1 MEDMQQSMN
10 ADIDTSGIEGARES
24 INQTTAALDALNAA
38 MESQTAPDIAPAA
51 VPGDSS
57 GEPIPVPVNPV
68 LPDPLVENPD
78 PVPLPVQP
86 NAPPEPVEVPVQW
99 QSDGLEVFT
108 TTGYERFQQEV
119 QSANNMLNTLNQT
132 QAHIEQTANGIDLL
146 PDAAIQDIN
155 GLGQRLQLLQQQI
168 QRISA
173 DPVNAVSDE
182 SNAQLEQLRGQLNDL
197 IQQQNALNAAMES
210 ADISDINSAYM
221 ELSRNISNT
230 ERYIRDNTDEQGR
243 FTRSIQESTGEANEL
258 LNTIKG
264 AVAAYVSIQ
273 SIGKVLNISDELV
286 QTTARIDL
294 MNDGLQTTDELVGMI
309 YAAAQDSRGSFNDM
323 ADVVARF
330 GNNAKDAFSS
340 SAEVVAFADL
350 VQKQMTIAG
359 ASTSEASNA
368 MLQLSQGLA
377 SGTLRGDELNSIFE
391 QAPNLIQNI
400 ADYLDV
406 PIGQIREMASEGEL
420 TADIVKN
427 AIFASAD
434 DINAKF
440 EAMPMTFGQLWQAF
454 QNDALMAFQPVLQR
468 LNELANSE
476 QFQVFIDNAIG
487 LMAGLAEVAL
497 TIFDVIMQ
505 IGTLIADNWSMISPI
520 VYGVTAALAAYVAY
534 MAIVKAVEMISTGIK
549 MAMCVAAYA
558 HAAATGTEVAATTAQ
573 TAAQLGLNT
582 AMLACPI
589 TWIILAIMA
598 LIAVVIAV
606 ANYIANLGGTATT
619 AFGVICGGVNV
630 VIQFFKNLGLMV
642 ANIAL
647 GIGNAIAAVAS
658 NIMTAFHN
666 AICSVQAWWYDL
678 LSTVLNVVAGICEAL
693 NKLPFVEFDYSG
705 ITSAADEY
713 AAKSAE
719 AAGNK
724 EDYQSISDAFNEGM
738 STFDAFGHGWVSDA
752 YAAGAAWGDGISN
765 KVSDMFTPSDTTD
778 YTAGLDAAMGSAIG
792 GTGMPDNLDSIAGS
806 TGNIADAMDITEE
819 DLKYLRDIAEQEAVN
834 RFTTAEIK
842 VDMTNHNNINNGMD
856 LDGVVSGLTDGVN
869 EAIETMAEGVHD

>member
-78 PVPLPVQP
+78 PVPLPIQP

-132 QAHIEQTANGIDLL
+132 QAQIEQTANGIDLL
-146 PDAAIQDIN
+146 PDAAVQDISS
-155 GLGQRLQLLQQQI
+155 LGQRLQIVQQRMQE
-168 QRISA
+168 ISSN
-173 DPVNAVSDE
+173 PVNAVSED
-182 SNAQLEQLRGQLNDL
+182 SNAQLEQLRGQLDGL
-197 IQQQNALNAAMES
+197 IQQQNELNAAMES
-210 ADISDINSAYM
+210 GDISDINAAYLQ
-221 ELSRNISNT
+221 LSRNLNNT
-230 ERYIRDNTDEQGR
+230 ERFIRDNTDEQRR

-264 AVAAYVSIQ
+264 AIAAYVSIQ
-273 SIGKVLNISDELV
+273 SIGKVLNLSDELV
-286 QTTARIDL
+286 ETTARIDL

-309 YAAAQDSRGSFNDM
+309 YAAAQDSRGSFNEM

-330 GNNAKDAFSS
+330 GNNAKEAFSS

-359 ASTSEASNA
+359 ASTTEASNA

-377 SGTLRGDELNSIFE
+377 SGVLRGDELNSIFE

-400 ADYLDV
+400 ADYLEI
-406 PIGQIREMASEGEL
+406 PIGQIRDMASEGAL

-440 EAMPMTFGQLWQAF
+440 ESMPMTFGQLWQAF
-454 QNDALMAFQPVLQR
+454 QNDALMAFRPVLQR
-468 LNELANSE
+468 LNELANSG
-476 QFQVFIDNAIG
+476 QFQVFLNNAIG
-487 LMAGLAEVAL
+487 LMAGLAEIAL
-497 TIFDVIMQ
+497 NIFDLIMLM
-505 IGTLIADNWSMISPI
+505 GTLIADNWSMISPV
-520 VYGVTAALAAYVAY
+520 VYGVVGALAAYVAY
-534 MAIVKAVEMISTGIK
+534 MAIVKAVEMVSTGIK

-558 HAAATGTEVAATTAQ
+558 HAAATGAEVAATTAQ

-582 AMLACPI
+582 AILACPI

-647 GIGNAIAAVAS
+647 GIGNAIEAVAS
-658 NIMTAFHN
+658 NIMTAFQN
-666 AICSVQAWWYDL
+666 AICSVQSWWYDL
-678 LSTVLNVVAGICEAL
+678 LSTVLNVTVGICEAL
-693 NKLPFVEFDYSG
+693 NELPFVEFDYSD
-705 ITSAADEY
+705 IVSAADDY
-713 AAKSAE
+713 AEKSAE
-719 AAGNK
+719 AAGNRGNYK
-724 EDYQSISDAFNEGM
+724 SIANAFSEGFT
-738 STFDAFGHGWVSDA
+738 TFDAFGDGWISDA
-752 YAAGAAWGDGISN
+752 YAAGAAWGDDISDRI
-765 KVSDMFTPSDTTD
+765 SDMFTPGDTTD
-778 YTAGLDAAMGSAIG
+778 YTEGLDVAMSNAIG
-792 GTGMPDNLDSIAGS
+792 GSGMPDNLDNIAGS
-806 TGNIADAMDITEE
+806 TGSIADAMDITEE

-842 VDMTNHNNINNGMD
+842 VDMTNHNNINSGMD
-856 LDGVVSGLTDGVN
+856 LDGVVSSFADGVN
-869 EAIETMAEGVHD
+869 EAVETMAEGVHD

>member
-1 MEDMQQSMN
+1 MVVASIQTGIELQDNFTSVLYGIISSVNMAVSAMEDMQQTMN
-10 ADIDTSGIEGARES
+10 ADVGNQV
-24 INQTTAALDALNAA
+24 INVD
-38 MESQTAPDIAPAA
+38 
-51 VPGDSS
+51 
-57 GEPIPVPVNPV
+57 VNPI

-78 PVPLPVQP
+78 PIPLPIQP
-86 NAPPEPVEVPVQW
+86 NAPPDPVHVPVKW
-99 QSDGLEVFT
+99 QSDSLEVFT

-132 QAHIEQTANGIDLL
+132 QAQIEQTASGLDIL
-146 PDAAIQDIN
+146 PDAALQDIN
-155 GLGQRLQLLQQQI
+155 TLGQRLQTVQ
-168 QRISA
+168 QRIQAISN

-197 IQQQNALNAAMES
+197 IQQQNALNTAMEN
-210 ADISDINSAYM
+210 ADISEINAAYLQ
-221 ELSRNISNT
+221 LSRNISNT

-243 FTRSIQESTGEANEL
+243 FTRSIQESAGEANEL
-258 LNTIKG
+258 LNIIKG
-264 AVAAYVSIQ
+264 VVAAYVSIQ
-273 SIGKVLNISDELV
+273 SVGKVLNISDELV
-286 QTTARIDL
+286 QTTARIDM
-294 MNDGLQTTDELVGMI
+294 MNDGLQTTEELTRMI

-340 SAEVVAFADL
+340 SAEVVAFVDL

-359 ASTSEASNA
+359 ASSTEASNA
-368 MLQLSQGLA
+368 MLQLSQALG
-377 SGTLRGDELNSIFE
+377 SGVLRGDELNSIFE
-391 QAPNLIQNI
+391 QAPNLIRCI

-406 PIGQIREMASEGEL
+406 PIGSIREMASEGQL

-434 DINAKF
+434 DINTKF

-454 QNDALMAFQPVLQR
+454 QNDALMAFQPVLQK
-468 LNELANSE
+468 LNELANSK
-476 QFQVFIDNAIG
+476 QLQVFISNTIG

-497 TIFDVIMQ
+497 SIFDVIMQ
-505 IGTLIADNWSMISPI
+505 LGTLIADNWSLISPI
-520 VYGVTAALAAYVAY
+520 VYGVIGALAAYVAY
-534 MAIVKAVEMISTGIK
+534 MAIVKGVEIISTTIK
-549 MAMCVAAYA
+549 AAMCVASYA

-573 TAAQLGLNT
+573 TAAQLKLNT
-582 AMLACPI
+582 AMLSCPL

-606 ANYIANLGGTATT
+606 TNYIANLGGTATT

-647 GIGNAIAAVAS
+647 GIGNAIAALGV
-658 NIMTAFHN
+658 NMMTAFHN
-666 AICSVQAWWYDL
+666 AICSIQSWFYNL
-678 LSTVLNVVAGICEAL
+678 LSTGLSVIAGICEAL

-724 EDYQSISDAFNEGM
+724 GDYKSISDAFNEGM
-738 STFDAFGHGWVSDA
+738 NVFDAFGDGWISDA
-752 YAAGAAWGDGISN
+752 YEAGAAWGDGISN
-765 KVSDMFTPSDTTD
+765 KVSDMFTPDDTTD
-778 YTAGLDAAMGSAIG
+778 YLSGMGDIFTDSVNGSDLASSLDGISG
-792 GTGMPDNLDSIAGS
+792 D
-806 TGNIADAMDITEE
+806 TGNISDSLDVTEE
-819 DLKYLRDIAEQEAVN
+819 ELKYLRDIAEQEAVN